1 MKDIE
6 IRIATRNDIELLQHI
21 SRLTFKEAFS
31 ADNDEKDMA
40 KYLDEKL
47 SKEKLS
53 EELSNVNSTFYFTI
67 VDGAIAGYLKLNC
80 KDAQTDIKENHALEI
95 ERIYVL
101 SNMQGQNIGQTL
113 CDKALEKAQL
123 INAKYVWLGVWEHN
137 HKAIGFYKK
146 NGFVAFGK
154 HSFMLGSDKQT
165 DILMKRSL

>member
-6 IRIATRNDIELLQHI
+6 IRVVTRNEIELLQHI

-40 KYLDEKL
+40 KYLDENL

-53 EELSNVNSTFYFTI
+53 EELSNVNSTFYFAI
-67 VDGAIAGYLKLNC
+67 VDGAIVGYLKLNC
-80 KDAQTDIKENHALEI
+80 KDAQTDIKEDHALEI

-113 CDKALEKAQL
+113 YAKALEKAQL

-146 NGFVAFGK
+146 NGFFAFGK

-165 DILMKRSL
+165 DILMKRSF